1 MGDWLAPSEKM
12 RDAIATERYKI
23 MNLPH
28 RCLNRAASPKE
39 ECKDAGGDIKDSAVN
54 GKYFTAAGGF
64 IFLNCLLYVF
74 LWINCIPFVALWDV
88 ACYHEQC
95 SQCHLSSWR
104 DFHGAN
110 CNMLALLAKQEGDF
124 SCERRGGP

>member
-28 RCLNRAASPKE
+28 RCLNRAANPKE

-54 GKYFTAAGGF
+54 GKYFTAAGGL
-64 IFLNCLLYVF
+64 FLNTCVFMDQLYS
-74 LWINCIPFVALWDV
+74 LCCIVGCGILP
-88 ACYHEQC
+88 
-95 SQCHLSSWR
+95 
-104 DFHGAN
+104 
-110 CNMLALLAKQEGDF
+110 
-124 SCERRGGP
+124 